1 MSTPVIELSDIQK
14 RFGNTATATVD
25 GMTDAEIQKLRADLS
40 ATIAVEQLNLE
51 EIFME
56 THR

>member
-1 MSTPVIELSDIQK
+1 MYTPVIELSDIQK

-25 GMTDAEIQKLRADLS
+25 DMTDAGVQKLRTELF
-40 ATIAVEQLNLE
+40 ATITVEQLNLE